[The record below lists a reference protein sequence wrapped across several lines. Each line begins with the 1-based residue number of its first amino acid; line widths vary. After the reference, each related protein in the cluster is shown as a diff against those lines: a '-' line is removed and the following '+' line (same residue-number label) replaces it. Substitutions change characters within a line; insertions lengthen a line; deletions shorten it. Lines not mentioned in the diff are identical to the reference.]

1 MAKTITLVIPH
12 SLGAARAKQGVSEQM
27 DRLKAAFID
36 RIGSAEVIWTGYHAD
51 VRVAALGQIVTAK
64 IDVLDDSLRLEVALP
79 WLLASL
85 SPKVET
91 FLQKAGQES
100 LQITSNAKRPV

>member
-1 MAKTITLVIPH
+1 MAKTITLVVPH
-12 SLGAARAKQGVSEQM
+12 SLGAERAKQAVSEQM
-27 DRLKAAFID
+27 DRLKAAFND
-36 RIGSAEVIWTGYHAD
+36 RIASAEVVWAGYHAD
-51 VRVAALGQIVTAK
+51 VRVAALGQTINAK
-64 IDVLDDSLRLEVALP
+64 IDVFDDSLRLEVDLP

-100 LQITSNAKRPV
+100 LRITGPA